1 MMQSG
6 VCLHGGFEQ
15 LFSGLRKKHSYSDWQ
30 PRVRHFPNQ
39 ICISV
44 KKKIFIENA

>member
-44 KKKIFIENA
+44 KKISIENA